1 MTELK
6 RLPRRFSN
14 GILLMSLLTS
24 LILLP
29 FLEHLGSNRL
39 LLRFFMTVT
48 IAAAIFTNR
57 QGHSLRIPVLV
68 LASVSVPVAWI
79 SAFVDSLLLFRA
91 HCLLFCAFFGI
102 SGGLVILACFRQRFA
117 TLDAVLGAISAYL
130 LIGLSWSFA
139 YWAIAQADAASF
151 SWPPE
156 MMVGISQDEPIRIFP
171 KVVYY
176 SMVTMSTLGYG
187 DITPLSSV
195 ACTLAWIQSVTG
207 QFYVAVLVAWLV
219 SALPRPEVV
228 ERELHGHSTHEDP

>member
-1 MTELK
+1 MTERK
-6 RLPRRFSN
+6 RLPQRFSN
-14 GILLMSLLTS
+14 GILLMSLLLS

-29 FLEHLGSNRL
+29 LLEHLGTNRL

-48 IAAAIFTNR
+48 ITAAIFTNR
-57 QGHSLRIPVLV
+57 QGHSLRIPILV
-68 LASVSVPVAWI
+68 LACISVPVAWI
-79 SAFVDSLLLFRA
+79 SAFVDSLLLFRV
-91 HCLLFCAFFGI
+91 HCLLFCAFFAI

-139 YWAIAQADAASF
+139 YWALAQADAASF

-156 MMVGISQDEPIRIFP
+156 MMAGISQDEPIRIFP

-187 DITPLSSV
+187 DITPVSSV

-228 ERELHGHSTHEDP
+228 ERELHSRAPQEDP